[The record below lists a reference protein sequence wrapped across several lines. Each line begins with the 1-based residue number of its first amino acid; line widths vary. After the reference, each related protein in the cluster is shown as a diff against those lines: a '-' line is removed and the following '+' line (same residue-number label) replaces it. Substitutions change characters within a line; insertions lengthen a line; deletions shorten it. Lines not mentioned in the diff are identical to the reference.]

1 MDNPNPLMNS
11 QDLLDFFDLPGNEL
25 MNLSQSTASALFT
38 FGSDG
43 GLSGGGDSSS
53 SSFTSSFR
61 PFPREPALSRSGSP
75 PMASSPLSY
84 HQQQH
89 QQHGMVTMHSS
100 DYANLDSLTTSSEGL
115 EMMIGDGRGNGGG
128 DNNYETWFG
137 DHDDGASLLEQ
148 LGDGL
153 AEVKVEV
160 EGLTPPTMPTI
171 FEIEGS
177 AMKKRKHEPSPMMA
191 GAYMHA
197 PSPAS
202 SSSSSSSAMSSPLS
216 SSFQHS
222 SSSADPP
229 RLYAQPMPAP
239 RPSAHAFEAGAPT
252 LQSTA
257 AATAMALFPQTSSS
271 SGLPQQ
277 LPMVNPAHQQLLQV
291 HQLQQQH
298 KEQLDK
304 MRHVQRQLMHQPEMS
319 VYKQV
324 DVEQKHLKQKLEEE
338 LQYLHKINRTYV
350 LEPQDLHKY
359 TFLRQELELQL
370 QQLEL
375 FMRELQLLLQPPAPR
390 CIAALAILRQ
400 PFPMVI
406 TKSKELS
413 EQNLQVQLF
422 TGSAVDITN
431 YGSVRASMIIDSH
444 QVKGEDVE
452 KALGACLQSLDP
464 VTHIAQFP
472 LKFNMGTRKSSVTIK
487 FSMQLQVGHGE
498 NAIAA
503 TVESEMSRHFV
514 VITNEIQWQGSA
526 GSLLKRDAFDGQ
538 LEITWPQFANALQR
552 HVLKATKQDP
562 VRPARCMSGYDLKYM
577 RAKFF
582 GGKEMISQKDFDA
595 FWTWFGKNLQ
605 ILRYQ
610 RHIASL
616 WQQGLIYGFLTRVD
630 VNNALNGQEPGT
642 FLLRFSERHS
652 GQFAIAYVGM
662 EKPHKIKHYL
672 VQKSDTAG
680 AKKTL
685 PDFLGECPQ
694 FRFLLQLST
703 NPTTGEAVFRKL
715 QKDVCLKP
723 FYSKRDPPPSGSG
736 YDPL

>member
-1 MDNPNPLMNS
+1 
-11 QDLLDFFDLPGNEL
+11 
-25 MNLSQSTASALFT
+25 
-38 FGSDG
+38 
-43 GLSGGGDSSS
+43 
-53 SSFTSSFR
+53 
-61 PFPREPALSRSGSP
+61 
-75 PMASSPLSY
+75 MASSPLSY

-115 EMMIGDGRGNGGG
+115 EMMIGDGSGNGGG

-324 DVEQKHLKQKLEEE
+324 DVEQKQLKQKLEEE

-390 CIAALAILRQ
+390 WYATLLCVCACVLCSCRGGAR
-400 PFPMVI
+400 
-406 TKSKELS
+406 
-413 EQNLQVQLF
+413 
-422 TGSAVDITN
+422 SA
-431 YGSVRASMIIDSH
+431 
-444 QVKGEDVE
+444 
-452 KALGACLQSLDP
+452 
-464 VTHIAQFP
+464 F
-472 LKFNMGTRKSSVTIK
+472 
-487 FSMQLQVGHGE
+487 
-498 NAIAA
+498 
-503 TVESEMSRHFV
+503 
-514 VITNEIQWQGSA
+514 
-526 GSLLKRDAFDGQ
+526 FDFRLISGVF
-538 LEITWPQFANALQR
+538 LEITILALPRWPS
-552 HVLKATKQDP
+552 
-562 VRPARCMSGYDLKYM
+562 CGS
-577 RAKFF
+577 
-582 GGKEMISQKDFDA
+582 
-595 FWTWFGKNLQ
+595 
-605 ILRYQ
+605 
-610 RHIASL
+610 
-616 WQQGLIYGFLTRVD
+616 
-630 VNNALNGQEPGT
+630 
-642 FLLRFSERHS
+642 
-652 GQFAIAYVGM
+652 
-662 EKPHKIKHYL
+662 
-672 VQKSDTAG
+672 
-680 AKKTL
+680 
-685 PDFLGECPQ
+685 
-694 FRFLLQLST
+694 
-703 NPTTGEAVFRKL
+703 
-715 QKDVCLKP
+715 
-723 FYSKRDPPPSGSG
+723 PSRW
-736 YDPL
+736 